1 MGDISAENHF
11 LSLETQMKF
20 RIALIITSLLVASCG
35 IPEEQHNKVVQDLE
49 NMKQELA
56 TTQQAK
62 ADSETELNAKIVDL
76 ESRIA
81 ELEATQAALEGQL
94 ADSAASLSMYESK
107 TGGLEKALAAT
118 KVELDELRKA
128 KVLQEKR
135 LAEYRKLTEQL
146 ASMVKT
152 GKLQVKVRNGNMV
165 IQLANNILFDTGKTD
180 VKKDGQEALTELAAI
195 LKTIAKRRFLVA
207 GHTDNVPISSKRFTS
222 NWKLSTARAVNIV
235 QYLQDAGVDPKAMAA
250 AGYGEFDPVASNDT
264 DDGKALNR
272 RIEII
277 LLPNLDELP
286 KLPKELIEG

>member
-1 MGDISAENHF
+1 MKR
-11 LSLETQMKF
+11 SLK
-20 RIALIITSLLVASCG
+20 LLLVGALVLASCG

-62 ADSETELNAKIVDL
+62 TDSETELNAKIDALEAKIAALEAEKADL
-76 ESRIA
+76 ESKLNNSNA
-81 ELEATQAALEGQL
+81 EL
-94 ADSAASLSMYESK
+94 SMFQSK

-152 GKLQVKVRNGNMV
+152 GKLQVKIRNGNMV

-180 VKKDGQEALTELAAI
+180 VKKDGQEALTELAGI
-195 LKTIAKRRFLVA
+195 LQTIQNRRFLVA
-207 GHTDNVPISSKRFTS
+207 GHTDNVPISSGRYKS
-222 NWKLSTARAVNIV
+222 NWELSTARAVNVV
-235 QYLQDAGVDPKAMAA
+235 QYLQDAGVNPSVLAA
-250 AGYGEFDPVASNDT
+250 AGYGEFDPVASNDS
-264 DDGKALNR
+264 DDGKAQNR

-286 KLPKELIEG
+286 KLPKDLIEG